1 MGLGFFLTIAGR
13 HVVTLDAIS
22 DERVNGYT
30 LYSRLLG
37 LTRRP
42 HDQPQLY
49 TVTHE
54 KKIKVFNEE
63 DCR

>member
-1 MGLGFFLTIAGR
+1 MKWDSFFLTIAGR
-13 HVVTLDAIS
+13 HVVTLDVIS
-22 DERVNGYT
+22 DERVNVT
-30 LYSRLLG
+30 RYSRLLG

-54 KKIKVFNEE
+54 KNKVF
-63 DCR
+63 